1 VTRIIAGTVGGR
13 RLEVP
18 RGENTRPTSDRV
30 REAVFSGLEARGALD
45 GVRVLDLF
53 AGSGALG
60 LEAASRGARDV
71 VLVDSARPAA
81 AVARKNAAALG
92 LVRVTVV
99 PSSVQRYL
107 TRRPPWRAGLVFL
120 DPPYALKDSVLC
132 EILANL
138 GGGGWL
144 APGALVVV
152 ERSSR
157 SGEPLWPVDVRRDSL
172 RRYGET
178 SVWTGVMAAGDGP
191 SDESDSQLQSDP
203 RMDRPPDRE
212 PAWIPGTVG
221 ISETG

>member
-1 VTRIIAGTVGGR
+1 MTRIIAGTVGGR

-18 RGENTRPTSDRV
+18 RGDGTRPTSDRV

-81 AVARKNAAALG
+81 AVARKNAGTLG
-92 LVRVTVV
+92 LAGVTVV

-120 DPPYALKDSVLC
+120 DPPYALEDSVLR

-138 GGGGWL
+138 SRGGWL

-157 SGEPLWPVDVRRDSL
+157 SGEPPWPVGLRRDSL

-178 SVWTGVMAAGDGP
+178 SVWTGIEVAGDGP
-191 SDESDSQLQSDP
+191 MDETDPQWPSDP
-203 RMDRPPDRE
+203 PGDSE
-212 PAWIPGTVG
+212 PTRVPGTG
-221 ISETG
+221 